1 MHRTARFLASLLAML
16 ALLAPAAVLHAQT
29 RTIPAAARLGVLQ
42 VTQFP
47 QAVLDDKPVRLAPG
61 ARVFS
66 EVNII
71 ILPTALARPTPVR
84 YRLDGTGLV
93 LEVWVLTPAELDKAR
108 ADADSKEAAA
118 R

>member
-16 ALLAPAAVLHAQT
+16 ALLAPWAGPHAQN

-47 QAVLDDKPVRLAPG
+47 QGMLDEKPVRLAPG
-61 ARVFS
+61 ARVFN
-66 EVNII
+66 EGNII
-71 ILPTALARPTPVR
+71 ILPTALASPTPVR
-84 YRLDGTGLV
+84 YRLDGTGQV
-93 LEVWVLTPAELDKAR
+93 LDVWVLTPAALDRAR
-108 ADADSKEAAA
+108 ADAASKENAA